1 MTEICDSK
9 SAALDILVHQ
19 CLVLTKPEVFYFS

>member
-19 CLVLTKPEVFYFS
+19 WLVLTKPEVFYFS